1 MLRDV
6 AFDVVATLAYA
17 VVGTALMVLGY
28 VVVDLLTPGRLADLI
43 WRDRNRNAGVV
54 VASGIL
60 GTGLVVAVSIIA
72 SADELG
78 RGLLTTGLAGL
89 VGIALMGVAFV
100 VVDALTPGDLG
111 QTLCEPEPHP
121 AAWVTAATHLAI
133 AGIVAAAVS

>member
-100 VVDALTPGDLG
+100 VVDALTPGELG
-111 QTLCEPEPHP
+111 QTICEPEPHP